1 MGGRWLCR
9 LLGKLLPSPVKE
21 PRFKVKKL
29 LFAVVLVVSAGQLFA
44 QGAENLKYYVTI
56 GAFRIEDNAKR
67 FTEAAKK
74 KNYNAIYALNKTR
87 GLHYVYVLATADKRE
102 AFRLQIRLR
111 ATTEYK
117 DAWVFMGLL
126 GDDGAIEEKPIVE
139 EKPVVQK
146 PVDEQPV
153 IVVPVVDSVKIKAR
167 QDSIRQAAEA
177 AKPKPKPPGNPFKFR
192 LLSQESGTEVMGEVH
207 VQESSNATRYQAFP
221 ANQVVYIEAPRNREG
236 TYTLVTQAAGYKP
249 VKTIMSYRT
258 PGGTQGAEGE
268 HIIELPLPKAKRG
281 DYIDFTAVKFFKNS
295 SILEPASQNELDGL
309 VSLMKEE
316 TAFKIRI
323 HGHVNGKIS
332 RDAILIG
339 KSTEFF
345 KQVPENQLKK
355 NTTASE
361 LSTERAEVVKRY
373 LVSQGIPADRI
384 KTKGE
389 GGKIPLYPEGGTLGI
404 YNDRVEVEIIKH

>member
-1 MGGRWLCR
+1 M
-9 LLGKLLPSPVKE
+9 
-21 PRFKVKKL
+21 KKL
-29 LFAVVLVVSAGQLFA
+29 LFAIALVISAGQLFA
-44 QGAENLKYYVTI
+44 QGADNVKYYVTI

-74 KNYNAIYALNKTR
+74 NNYNAVYALNKTR
-87 GLHYVYVLATADKRE
+87 GLQYVYVLATSDKRE

-117 DAWVFMGLL
+117 DAWVFLGLL
-126 GDDGAIEEKPIVE
+126 GEDGAIEEKPIVE
-139 EKPVVQK
+139 EKPIEEK
-146 PVDEQPV
+146 PAL
-153 IVVPVVDSVKIKAR
+153 VPDVPAVDSVKIKAQ
-167 QDSIRQAAEA
+167 QDSIRKAAEA

-192 LLSQESGTEVMGEVH
+192 LLSQESGSEVMGEVQ

-221 ANQVVYIEAPRNREG
+221 ANQIVYIEAPRNREG

-268 HIIELPLPKAKRG
+268 HVIELPLPKAKRG
-281 DYIDFTAVKFFKNS
+281 DYIEFTGVKFFKNS
-295 SILEPASQNELDGL
+295 SVLEPGSQNELDGL

-316 TAFKIRI
+316 TGFKIRI

-345 KQVPENQLKK
+345 KQVPENELKK
-355 NTTASE
+355 NTSASE
-361 LSTERAEVVKRY
+361 LSTERAEIVKRY
-373 LVSQGIPADRI
+373 LVSQGVPADRI
-384 KTKGE
+384 KIKGE

-404 YNDRVEVEIIKH
+404 YNDRVEIEIIKH

>member
-1 MGGRWLCR
+1 M
-9 LLGKLLPSPVKE
+9 
-21 PRFKVKKL
+21 KKL
-29 LFAVVLVVSAGQLFA
+29 LFAVALVVSAGQLFA
-44 QGAENLKYYVTI
+44 QSADNVKYYATI
-56 GAFRIEDNAKR
+56 GAFRIEDNARR
-67 FTEAAKK
+67 FTEVAKK
-74 KNYNAIYALNKTR
+74 MNYNAVYALNKTR

-111 ATTEYK
+111 ATTDFK

-126 GDDGAIEEKPIVE
+126 ADDGAIEEKPIVE
-139 EKPVVQK
+139 EKPV
-146 PVDEQPV
+146 DEKAGVENPLT
-153 IVVPVVDSVKIKAR
+153 IVLVVDSVKVKAR
-167 QDSIRQAAEA
+167 QDSIRKAEEA

-192 LLSQESGTEVMGEVH
+192 LLRRESGSEVMGEVH
-207 VQESSNATRYQAFP
+207 VQESSKASRYQAFP

-268 HIIELPLPKAKRG
+268 QIVELPLAKAKRG
-281 DYIDFTAVKFFKNS
+281 DYIDFTSVKFFKNS
-295 SILEPASQNELDGL
+295 SVLEPPSRNELDGL

-316 TAFKIRI
+316 TGFKIRI

-345 KQVPENQLKK
+345 KQVPANELRK
-355 NTTASE
+355 NTTASD

-384 KTKGE
+384 KTKGD

-404 YNDRVEVEIIKH
+404 YNDRIEVEIIKH

>member
-1 MGGRWLCR
+1 
-9 LLGKLLPSPVKE
+9 
-21 PRFKVKKL
+21 
-29 LFAVVLVVSAGQLFA
+29 
-44 QGAENLKYYVTI
+44 
-56 GAFRIEDNAKR
+56 
-67 FTEAAKK
+67 
-74 KNYNAIYALNKTR
+74 
-87 GLHYVYVLATADKRE
+87 
-102 AFRLQIRLR
+102 
-111 ATTEYK
+111 
-117 DAWVFMGLL
+117 MGLL

-139 EKPVVQK
+139 EKPIEEK
-146 PVDEQPV
+146 PL
-153 IVVPVVDSVKIKAR
+153 IIVPVVDSVKIKAQ
-167 QDSIRQAAEA
+167 QDSIRKVAEA

-316 TAFKIRI
+316 TGFKIRI

-345 KQVPENQLKK
+345 KQVPDNELKK

-373 LVSQGIPADRI
+373 LVSQGVPADRI

>member
-1 MGGRWLCR
+1 M
-9 LLGKLLPSPVKE
+9 
-21 PRFKVKKL
+21 KKL

-44 QGAENLKYYVTI
+44 QGANNPKYYVTI
-56 GAFRIEDNAKR
+56 GAFRSEDNAKR
-67 FTEAAKK
+67 LTEAAKK

-111 ATTEYK
+111 ATTEFK
-117 DAWVFMGLL
+117 DAWVFMGQL

-139 EKPVVQK
+139 EKPVEEK
-146 PVDEQPV
+146 PL
-153 IVVPVVDSVKIKAR
+153 IIVPVVDSVRIKAQ
-167 QDSIRQAAEA
+167 QDSIRKAAEA

-192 LLSQESGTEVMGEVH
+192 LFSQESGAEVMGEVH
-207 VQESSNATRYQAFP
+207 VQESSNATRYQVFP

-249 VKTIMSYRT
+249 IKTIMSYRT

-268 HIIELPLPKAKRG
+268 QIVELPLAKAKRG

-355 NTTASE
+355 NTTASQ